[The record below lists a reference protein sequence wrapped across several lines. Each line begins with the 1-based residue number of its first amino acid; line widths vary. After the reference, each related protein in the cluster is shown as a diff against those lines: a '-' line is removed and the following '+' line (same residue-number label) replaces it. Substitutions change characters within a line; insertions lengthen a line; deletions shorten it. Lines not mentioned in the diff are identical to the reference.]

1 MPINFAIRLFSGLLA
16 LMGALNLVVLA
27 LSDHLQSLVPIVLR
41 PAATF
46 SQALALFGVGA
57 SVHVLSEIAARTG
70 KSKGH

>member
-1 MPINFAIRLFSGLLA
+1 MSINFAIRLFSGLLA

-27 LSDHLQSLVPIVLR
+27 LSDHLQSVVPIILR

>member
-16 LMGALNLVVLA
+16 LIGALNLVVLA